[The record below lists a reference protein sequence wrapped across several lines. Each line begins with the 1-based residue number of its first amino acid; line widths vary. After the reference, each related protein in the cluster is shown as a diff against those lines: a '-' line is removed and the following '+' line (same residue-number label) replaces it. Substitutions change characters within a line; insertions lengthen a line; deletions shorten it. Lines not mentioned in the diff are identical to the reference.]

1 MPWKSALWNALDK
14 PLDWWVLPAWIGAS
28 FLMNILELGWQP
40 AAIRGGVVLALGI
53 PALLLGLRR
62 LIVGHWR

>member
-1 MPWKSALWNALDK
+1 MTWQQNLWKALDE
-14 PLDWWVLPAWIGAS
+14 PLAWWIVPVYSSGI
-28 FLMNILELGWQP
+28 FLMNVLELGWQP